1 MRFSLKDHPP
11 AEEISYRVFS
21 EQQVY
26 DQKRENFVTQYLFFG
41 YTSRADD
48 AISMAMAD
56 ARKLKLKMSVHRY
69 NPFTCIWEPYAEYD
83 IPEEE
88 KDKK

>member
-1 MRFSLKDHPP
+1 MKFSLKYYPP
-11 AEEISYRVFS
+11 SEEISYRVFS

-56 ARKLKLKMSVHRY
+56 ARKLKLKMSVHRF
-69 NPFTCIWEPYAEYD
+69 NSVANCWEPYAEYD